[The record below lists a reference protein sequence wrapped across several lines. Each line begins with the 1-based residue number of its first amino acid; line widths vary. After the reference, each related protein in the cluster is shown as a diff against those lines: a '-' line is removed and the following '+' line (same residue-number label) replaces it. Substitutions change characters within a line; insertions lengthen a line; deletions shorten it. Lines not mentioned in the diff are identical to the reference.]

1 MNDQNKIHVLS
12 RAAIIHQDKILLC
25 KTVDIDLNFYYMPGG
40 HIENGESAEIALH
53 RELQEE
59 TGFECKITKFL
70 GCLEYSFNLGKNSI
84 CHNHEYNF
92 VFAAESEHLTSDQK
106 ILSPE
111 KHIELVWAPLTSLA
125 KIDFRAE
132 PLKELLPEWLAENNP
147 NKFASEMI

>member
-70 GCLEYSFNLGKNSI
+70 GCL
-84 CHNHEYNF
+84 
-92 VFAAESEHLTSDQK
+92 
-106 ILSPE
+106 
-111 KHIELVWAPLTSLA
+111 
-125 KIDFRAE
+125 
-132 PLKELLPEWLAENNP
+132 
-147 NKFASEMI
+147 